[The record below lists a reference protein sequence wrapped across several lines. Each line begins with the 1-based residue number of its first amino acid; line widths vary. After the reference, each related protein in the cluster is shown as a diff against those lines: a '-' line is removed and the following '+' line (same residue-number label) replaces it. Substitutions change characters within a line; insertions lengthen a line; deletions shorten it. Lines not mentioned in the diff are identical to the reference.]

1 MQADLPVPGQV
12 RAARTNPLLP
22 SIRHTLQTPDTPSAL
37 NAEAVWNRKAPE
49 DATPF
54 PFPAPSGALQFH
66 TASLHHDNLIIEG
79 SNRTVFI

>member
-22 SIRHTLQTPDTPSAL
+22 SMRHTLQTPDTPSAL

-49 DATPF
+49 
-54 PFPAPSGALQFH
+54 GAGNGKGV
-66 TASLHHDNLIIEG
+66 AG
-79 SNRTVFI
+79 SVLGLLAGVKPKRRETRTT